1 MTRRDRG
8 TGVAQEEVSH
18 TVDRNHARASAVDRQ
33 AAMHQK
39 TMSHT
44 STEGGSTDPT
54 DVVWLI
60 IGIVGVV
67 GFALLTYAVWAHVVF
82 PFDKPL
88 LTLAH
93 SWDGWPDLWK
103 AVSET
108 ANIPLIVIGLGLV
121 VWLYVTKRRREALLV
136 FLMLAAVTAGS
147 EGAKQLT
154 LRPRPD
160 TGTAAGIPGVVYS
173 YPSGHVLE
181 ALTILGFVALRIWR
195 YARSAALRF
204 AVAIAV
210 TVDVVAVGV
219 ARMALNAHYP
229 TDVLAGVL
237 GGFGALGLYAW
248 LTRPGAWAD
257 KPPQEPRSDAS

>member
-1 MTRRDRG
+1 MET
-8 TGVAQEEVSH
+8 VADQEVA
-18 TVDRNHARASAVDRQ
+18 TAVDRNEARP
-33 AAMHQK
+33 
-39 TMSHT
+39 
-44 STEGGSTDPT
+44 STPDHG
-54 DVVWLI
+54 WLI
-60 IGIVGVV
+60 VGVLGVV
-67 GFALLTYAVWAHVVF
+67 GFALLTAAIWSHVVF
-82 PFDKPL
+82 PFDKPVL
-88 LTLAH
+88 SVFH

-103 AVSET
+103 AISET
-108 ANIPLIVIGLGLV
+108 ANIPLIIIGFGLV
-121 VWLYVTKRRREALLV
+121 AWLYMTKRRREALLV

-195 YARSAALRF
+195 TATSMALRTV
-204 AVAIAV
+204 VAIAA
-210 TVDVVAVGV
+210 TIDVVLVGI

-229 TDVLAGVL
+229 TDILAGVL
-237 GGFGALGLYAW
+237 GGLGALGLYAW

-257 KPPQEPRSDAS
+257 KPPLGARSDGRGHAS

>member
-1 MTRRDRG
+1 VDRDHAQASAADRG
-8 TGVAQEEVSH
+8 GAARQRTVSH
-18 TVDRNHARASAVDRQ
+18 TSIER
-33 AAMHQK
+33 
-39 TMSHT
+39 
-44 STEGGSTDPT
+44 GSTKLT
-54 DVVWLI
+54 DVIWLI
-60 IGIVGVV
+60 IGLVGVA
-67 GFALLTYAVWAHVVF
+67 GFALLTYAIWAHVVF

-88 LTLAH
+88 LTIAH
-93 SWDGWPDLWK
+93 SWDGSPFLWK
-103 AVSET
+103 AISET

-121 VWLYVTKRRREALLV
+121 LWLYVKKRRREALLV

-195 YARSAALRF
+195 YARSAALRY
-204 AVAIAV
+204 AVAIAASI
-210 TVDVVAVGV
+210 DVVAVGV

-229 TDVLAGVL
+229 TDILAGVL

-257 KPPQEPRSDAS
+257 KPPQEPRPDAS

>member
-1 MTRRDRG
+1 M
-8 TGVAQEEVSH
+8 VADQEVATAVH
-18 TVDRNHARASAVDRQ
+18 RNEARASTPDR
-33 AAMHQK
+33 A
-39 TMSHT
+39 
-44 STEGGSTDPT
+44 
-54 DVVWLI
+54 WLI
-60 IGIVGVV
+60 VGVLGVV
-67 GFALLTYAVWAHVVF
+67 GFALLTAAIWSHVVF
-82 PFDKPL
+82 PFDKPVL
-88 LTLAH
+88 SIFH

-103 AVSET
+103 AISET
-108 ANIPLIVIGLGLV
+108 ANIPLIIIGFGLV
-121 VWLYVTKRRREALLV
+121 AWLYLTKRRREALLV

-181 ALTILGFVALRIWR
+181 ALTILGFVALRLWR
-195 YARSAALRF
+195 TAKSLTLRY
-204 AVAIAV
+204 
-210 TVDVVAVGV
+210 VVAVAAAIDVVLVGI

-237 GGFGALGLYAW
+237 GGLGALGLYAW

-257 KPPQEPRSDAS
+257 KPPLDASSDRARHES

>member
-1 MTRRDRG
+1 M
-8 TGVAQEEVSH
+8 
-18 TVDRNHARASAVDRQ
+18 TVDRNAARASTGDRRG
-33 AAMHQK
+33 AAHDDR
-39 TMSHT
+39 
-44 STEGGSTDPT
+44 STRAAAEHGSTDLANIA
-54 DVVWLI
+54 WLI
-60 IGIVGVV
+60 IGVAGVL
-67 GFALLTYAVWAHVVF
+67 GFALLTFAVWSHVVF

-88 LTLAH
+88 LAVAH

-103 AVSET
+103 AISET

-195 YARSAALRF
+195 YARSVALRY
-204 AVAIAV
+204 AVAIAASI
-210 TVDVVAVGV
+210 DVVLVGI

-229 TDVLAGVL
+229 TDILAGVL
-237 GGFGALGLYAW
+237 GGLGALGLYAW

-257 KPPQEPRSDAS
+257 KPPKGPRPDGS